1 MSVPDLDVPSSTF
14 SAEPC
19 ARRVIEET
27 ETPHQ
32 CACENPLTTGILD
45 PHWVC
50 PQCHDTGII
59 WRVTSR
65 RVQIGVPFE
74 EQAAHAYIKGLHAH
88 IRKAAKSVTVAAD
101 MLQQAGRTTEALET
115 RKVAAAILEPVE
127 GQD

>member
-1 MSVPDLDVPSSTF
+1 MAVPDLDVSPSPF

-27 ETPHQ
+27 ETAS
-32 CACENPLTTGILD
+32 ACGCVDFEPSGEPGPFCRFCHGTGT
-45 PHWVC
+45 HWK
-50 PQCHDTGII
+50 
-59 WRVTSR
+59 VTSR
-65 RVQIGVPFE
+65 RVQVGIPFE

-115 RKVAAAILEPVE
+115 RKVAAAILKPVE